1 MRKFVYGIIAVLV
14 VIGLI
19 VQSSAGIR
27 WLLDFLLGS
36 LVVVAVVLIFQS
48 YRARPIKKGP
58 HRSRRKRSQKV
69 VKFARVKHKKKR
81 E

>member
-1 MRKFVYGIIAVLV
+1 MRKFVFGIITILV

-27 WLLDFLLGS
+27 WLFEFLLGS
-36 LVVVAVVLIFQS
+36 LAIIVIVVVYQS
-48 YRARPIKKGP
+48 YRARPIKKGT
-58 HRSRRKRSQKV
+58 HRSRRKHSQKV
-69 VKFARVKHKKKR
+69 VKFARVKRKKKR